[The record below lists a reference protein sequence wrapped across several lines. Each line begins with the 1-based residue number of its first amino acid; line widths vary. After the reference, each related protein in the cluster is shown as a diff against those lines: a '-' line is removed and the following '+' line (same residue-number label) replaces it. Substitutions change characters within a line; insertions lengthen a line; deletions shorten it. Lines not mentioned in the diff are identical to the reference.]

1 MPENLY
7 PQLLTVPL
15 INQESFNIEMVR
27 KYYQDIA
34 NLKEKYTEKQQ
45 KYKNAYNRLLH
56 ASPGAS
62 TVGVV
67 SGISTIG
74 TAFTVVGL
82 PISASLGVVS
92 TVSTCEG
99 ACLLLTSKKYKK
111 KLLKCYELLE
121 RITSLATYETL
132 ISLSID
138 DGSVIDAKEFHKL
151 QTLYLQ
157 LMAHVRNIDRKMKVE
172 TEQNFQKTIMDEI
185 TNLKKALEQKQLVV
199 VHVFYLIAYIIRK
212 MDKKFNQ
219 IYYSDDGYWRGRS
232 AIQKLAKASGS
243 TKEEA
248 EKWLL
253 KQPLYQIYL
262 PAPKYIPRPNASLS
276 LYAKPNDI
284 HQADILYLPH
294 DKFKKKTY
302 KYALNIVDVARRYK
316 GSYQLTSKNSKE
328 VSQVFQWIY
337 ENTPLTYPKTL
348 IIDEGSEFRGDTT
361 KLMDKHDVIIRRSD
375 PSQHHSQG
383 IVERFNR
390 TLADRLFSYQHH
402 KEFDDPSKSN
412 REWVSRLQN
421 VVSALNNEKT
431 RLIGMK
437 PVDAIK
443 QTLVEQEFSQP
454 TKEYE
459 EKLLDV
465 GTKVR
470 YLYEPGELEGYQYKG
485 ERRKRSTDP
494 IWSVDVY
501 KIKDRYVQK
510 HQPTLYYLDGGPKR
524 SFVFEELQTILDP

>member
-1 MPENLY
+1 
-7 PQLLTVPL
+7 
-15 INQESFNIEMVR
+15 
-27 KYYQDIA
+27 
-34 NLKEKYTEKQQ
+34 
-45 KYKNAYNRLLH
+45 
-56 ASPGAS
+56 
-62 TVGVV
+62 
-67 SGISTIG
+67 
-74 TAFTVVGL
+74 
-82 PISASLGVVS
+82 
-92 TVSTCEG
+92 
-99 ACLLLTSKKYKK
+99 
-111 KLLKCYELLE
+111 
-121 RITSLATYETL
+121 
-132 ISLSID
+132 
-138 DGSVIDAKEFHKL
+138 
-151 QTLYLQ
+151 
-157 LMAHVRNIDRKMKVE
+157 
-172 TEQNFQKTIMDEI
+172 
-185 TNLKKALEQKQLVV
+185 
-199 VHVFYLIAYIIRK
+199 

-219 IYYSDDGYWRGRS
+219 IYYSDDGYWRGKS

-294 DKFKKKTY
+294 DKLKKKTY
-302 KYALNIVDVARRYK
+302 KYALNVVDVASRYK
-316 GSYQLTSKNSKE
+316 GSYQLTTKNAKE
-328 VSQVFQWIY
+328 VAQAFQWIY
-337 ENTPLTYPKTL
+337 ENTPLNYPKTL
-348 IIDEGSEFRGDTT
+348 IVDDGKEFYSEVT
-361 KLMDKHDVIIRRSD
+361 KLMEKHDVIIQRGD
-375 PSQHHSQG
+375 PSQHRSQG

-390 TLADRLFSYQHH
+390 TLADRLFTYQYH
-402 KEFDDPSKSN
+402 KELEDPLKSN

-431 RLIGMK
+431 RLIDMK
-437 PVDAIK
+437 LVDAIK
-443 QTLVEQEFSQP
+443 QTLVEQGLSQP
-454 TKEYE
+454 VKENE

-501 KIKDRYVQK
+501 KIKDRYIQK

-524 SFVFEELQTILDP
+524 SFVSEELQPIQDL